1 MNKFDRYYMGNRDK
15 CEECGEKA
23 AVYDYNGFL
32 VFCTACE
39 RAAAEQRAIEEYKC
53 RMYAKYGDYDFTD
66 LEEEY
71 QASIAKEK

>member
-1 MNKFDRYYMGNRDK
+1 MNKFDRYFLGNRDK

-39 RAAAEQRAIEEYKC
+39 RAAAERQDIQDYKMMVAALDGGSDSVDWADYEEG
-53 RMYAKYGDYDFTD
+53 A
-66 LEEEY
+66 
-71 QASIAKEK
+71 